1 MNIIIV
7 GCGKVGS
14 NLTELLIN
22 EDHNITVIDTREK
35 KVTQLTEKFDVMGYV
50 GNGASIDTLTEA
62 NIQETD
68 ILIAVT
74 GSDETNLL
82 MCLMARKA
90 ARCHTIARVRNPMY
104 NREIGF
110 IKAQMGISMIINP
123 ELAAAN
129 EIFQLLRFPSAYKI
143 DSFSDGKIRLFKIQ
157 IKTGQ
162 ALDGLFIKDLPS
174 VCGKD
179 ILVCTVE
186 RKDQVTIPDGSFR
199 LKAGDL
205 ITVIASHD
213 NMIRFFQN
221 MDLPVRQAK
230 NALIIGGGTIGYY
243 LAKQLTKAHIKARI
257 IENDPER
264 CDYLAQNLP
273 EASIINGDGSDK
285 QLLIEEGLAHA
296 EAFVTLTNVDEENI
310 LLTMFA
316 QRHSGAKTVTKIN
329 RLAFD
334 EIVESLDIGSVVY
347 PKYITADYILQYV
360 RALQNSAGNSI
371 ERLYHIMNNRVEA
384 IEFSVHGASPVTD
397 IPLMDL
403 NLKANQLIC
412 CINRDG
418 RIIIPRGQ
426 DTIQNNDSVIVVT
439 LEKGLQDIQDILK
452 G

>member
-35 KVTQLTEKFDVMGYV
+35 KVAHLTENFDVMGYV

-82 MCLMARKA
+82 MCLMAKKA

-104 NREIGF
+104 NREIDF

-143 DSFSDGKIRLFKIQ
+143 DAFSSGKVQLFKILIQ
-157 IKTGQ
+157 NGQ
-162 ALDGLFIKDLPS
+162 VLDGLEVKDLSS
-174 VCGKD
+174 VCNCD
-179 ILVCTVE
+179 VLVCTVE
-186 RKDQVTIPDGSFR
+186 RGDNVTIPGGNFR
-199 LKAGDL
+199 LKEGDL
-205 ITVIASHD
+205 ITVIASQD
-213 NMIRFFQN
+213 NMIAFFRKLN
-221 MDLPVRQAK
+221 LSVRQAR
-230 NALIIGGGTIGYY
+230 NTLIIGGGTIGYY
-243 LAKQLTKAHIKARI
+243 LAKRLLDAHIKVRI
-257 IENDPER
+257 IENDPDR
-264 CDYLAQNLP
+264 CEQLAEDLP
-273 EASIINGDGSDK
+273 EASIINGDGTDK
-285 QLLIEEGLAHA
+285 QLLIEEGLSRA
-296 EAFVTLTNVDEENI
+296 ESFVTLTNVDEENI
-310 LLTMFA
+310 LLSMFA
-316 QRHSGAKTVTKIN
+316 QRHSKAKTVTKIN

-334 EIVESLDIGSVVY
+334 EIVESLNIGSVVY

-360 RALQNSAGNSI
+360 RALQNSVGNRI
-371 ERLYHIMNNRVEA
+371 ARLYHIMNNRVEA
-384 IEFSVHGASPVTD
+384 IEFSISESSPVTD
-397 IPLMDL
+397 VPLMNL
-403 NLKANQLIC
+403 NLKDNQLIC
-412 CINRDG
+412 CINRNG
-418 RIIIPRGQ
+418 KIIIPRGQ
-426 DTIQNNDSVIVVT
+426 DTIRIGDSVIIVT
-439 LEKGLQDIQDILK
+439 LEKGLQDVRDILK

>member
-35 KVTQLTEKFDVMGYV
+35 KVAHLTENFDVMGYV

-82 MCLMARKA
+82 MCLMAKKA

-104 NREIGF
+104 NREIDF

-143 DSFSDGKIRLFKIQ
+143 DAFSSGKVQLFKILIQ
-157 IKTGQ
+157 NGQ
-162 ALDGLFIKDLPS
+162 VLDGLEVKDLSS
-174 VCGKD
+174 VCNCD
-179 ILVCTVE
+179 VLVCTVE
-186 RKDQVTIPDGSFR
+186 RGDNVTIPGGNFR
-199 LKAGDL
+199 LKEGDL
-205 ITVIASHD
+205 ITVIASQD
-213 NMIRFFQN
+213 NMIAFFRKLN
-221 MDLPVRQAK
+221 LSVRQAR
-230 NALIIGGGTIGYY
+230 NTLIIGGGTIGYY
-243 LAKQLTKAHIKARI
+243 LAKRLLDAHIKVRI
-257 IENDPER
+257 IENDPDR
-264 CDYLAQNLP
+264 CEQLAEDLP

-285 QLLIEEGLAHA
+285 QLLIEEGLSRA
-296 EAFVTLTNVDEENI
+296 ESFVTLTNVDEENI
-310 LLTMFA
+310 LLSMFA
-316 QRHSGAKTVTKIN
+316 QRHSKAKTVTKIN

-334 EIVESLDIGSVVY
+334 EIVESLNIGSVVY

-360 RALQNSAGNSI
+360 RALQNSVGNRI
-371 ERLYHIMNNRVEA
+371 ARLYHIMNNRVEA
-384 IEFSVHGASPVTD
+384 IEFSISESSPVTD
-397 IPLMDL
+397 VPLMNL
-403 NLKANQLIC
+403 NLKDNQLIC
-412 CINRDG
+412 CINRNG
-418 RIIIPRGQ
+418 KIIIPRGQ
-426 DTIQNNDSVIVVT
+426 DTIRIGDSVIIVT
-439 LEKGLQDIQDILK
+439 LEKGLQDVRDILK

>member
-35 KVTQLTEKFDVMGYV
+35 KVAHLTENFDVMGYV

-82 MCLMARKA
+82 MCLMAKKA

-104 NREIGF
+104 NREIDF

-143 DSFSDGKIRLFKIQ
+143 DAFSSGKVQLFKILIQ
-157 IKTGQ
+157 NGQ
-162 ALDGLFIKDLPS
+162 VLDGLEVKDLSS
-174 VCGKD
+174 VCNCD
-179 ILVCTVE
+179 VLVCTVE
-186 RKDQVTIPDGSFR
+186 RGDNVTIPGGNFR
-199 LKAGDL
+199 LKKGDL
-205 ITVIASHD
+205 ITVIASQD
-213 NMIRFFQN
+213 NMIAFFRKLN
-221 MDLPVRQAK
+221 LSVRQAR
-230 NALIIGGGTIGYY
+230 NTLIIGGGTIGYY
-243 LAKQLTKAHIKARI
+243 LAKRLLDAHIKVRI
-257 IENDPER
+257 IENDPDR
-264 CDYLAQNLP
+264 CEQLAEDLP

-285 QLLIEEGLAHA
+285 QLLIEEGLSRA
-296 EAFVTLTNVDEENI
+296 ESFVTLTNVDEENI
-310 LLTMFA
+310 LLSMFA
-316 QRHSGAKTVTKIN
+316 QRHSKAKTVTKIN

-334 EIVESLDIGSVVY
+334 EIVESLNIGSVVY

-360 RALQNSAGNSI
+360 RALQNSVGNRI
-371 ERLYHIMNNRVEA
+371 ARLYHIMNNRVEA
-384 IEFSVHGASPVTD
+384 IEFSISESSPVTD
-397 IPLMDL
+397 VPLMNL
-403 NLKANQLIC
+403 NLKDNQLIC
-412 CINRDG
+412 CINRNG
-418 RIIIPRGQ
+418 KIIIPRGQ
-426 DTIQNNDSVIVVT
+426 DTIRIGDSVIIVT
-439 LEKGLQDIQDILK
+439 LEKGLQDVRDILK

>member
-35 KVTQLTEKFDVMGYV
+35 KVAHLPENFDVMGYV

-82 MCLMARKA
+82 MCLMAKKA

-104 NREIGF
+104 NREIDF

-143 DSFSDGKIRLFKIQ
+143 DAFSSGKVQLFKILIQ
-157 IKTGQ
+157 NGQ
-162 ALDGLFIKDLPS
+162 VLDGLEVKDLSS
-174 VCGKD
+174 VCNCD
-179 ILVCTVE
+179 VLVCTVE
-186 RKDQVTIPDGSFR
+186 RGDNVTIPGGNFR
-199 LKAGDL
+199 LKEGDL
-205 ITVIASHD
+205 ITVIASQD
-213 NMIRFFQN
+213 NMIAFFRKLN
-221 MDLPVRQAK
+221 LSVRQAR
-230 NALIIGGGTIGYY
+230 NTLIIGGGTIGYY
-243 LAKQLTKAHIKARI
+243 LAKRLLDAHIKVRI
-257 IENDPER
+257 IENDPDR
-264 CDYLAQNLP
+264 CEQLAEDLP

-285 QLLIEEGLAHA
+285 QLLIEEGLSRA
-296 EAFVTLTNVDEENI
+296 ESFVTLTNVDEENI
-310 LLTMFA
+310 LLSMFA
-316 QRHSGAKTVTKIN
+316 QRHSKAKTVTKIN

-334 EIVESLDIGSVVY
+334 EIVESLNIGSVVY

-360 RALQNSAGNSI
+360 RALQNSVGNRI
-371 ERLYHIMNNRVEA
+371 ARLYHIMNNRVEA
-384 IEFSVHGASPVTD
+384 IEFSISESSPVTD
-397 IPLMDL
+397 VPLMNL
-403 NLKANQLIC
+403 NLKDNQLIC
-412 CINRDG
+412 CINRNG
-418 RIIIPRGQ
+418 KIIIPRGQ
-426 DTIQNNDSVIVVT
+426 DTIRIGDSVIIVT
-439 LEKGLQDIQDILK
+439 LEKGLQDVRDILK